1 MLLCRVKVSRT
12 VTELNMFI
20 FVIKYHDSMGH
31 GQILERFWGGYRPP
45 PSILTWIPFTNK
57 NVQMYKC
64 THTSKV

>member
-1 MLLCRVKVSRT
+1 MLLCRVTVSRT
-12 VTELNMFI
+12 VTELMFI

-31 GQILERFWGGYRPP
+31 GQILERLWGGYRP

-64 THTSKV
+64 THTYKV